1 MDFNKVTKLQ
11 LQEAFLKLQQENTS
25 LAYTNNYFASNLTSI
40 EQILVKAPFLN
51 TDGKFF
57 KKLMWVIT
65 NFNSIKQLIEEIYT
79 LIKLW
84 RERIN
89 EAQKQANNGQQL

>member
-11 LQEAFLKLQQENTS
+11 LQQEFTKLQQENAS
-25 LAYTNNYFASNLTSI
+25 LAYTNNYFASNLTAI
-40 EQILVKAPFLN
+40 EQILVKAPFIN

-57 KKLMWVIT
+57 KKLVWVIT
-65 NFNSIKQLIEEIYT
+65 NFNSIKTLIEEIYT

-84 RERIN
+84 RERIT
-89 EAQKQANNGQQL
+89 EAQQKQAANVN

>member
-11 LQEAFLKLQQENTS
+11 LQQEFTKLQQENAS
-25 LAYTNNYFASNLTSI
+25 LAYTNNYFASNLIAI
-40 EQILVKAPFLN
+40 EQILVKAPFIN

-57 KKLMWVIT
+57 KKLVWVIT
-65 NFNSIKQLIEEIYT
+65 NFNSIKTLIEEIYT

-84 RERIN
+84 RERIT
-89 EAQKQANNGQQL
+89 EAQQKQAANVN